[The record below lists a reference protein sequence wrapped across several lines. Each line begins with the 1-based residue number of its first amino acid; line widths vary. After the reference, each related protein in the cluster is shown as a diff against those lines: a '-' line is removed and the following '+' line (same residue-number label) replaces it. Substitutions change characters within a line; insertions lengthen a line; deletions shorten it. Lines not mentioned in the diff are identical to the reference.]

1 VVWIVCFYLKRQE
14 DVRRWL
20 GIGWEEVQRVPK
32 RQVQDKERLGER
44 ISGQKPR

>member
-1 VVWIVCFYLKRQE
+1 VVGIVCFPLQRQE

-32 RQVQDKERLGER
+32 RKVQDKEGLGER

>member
-1 VVWIVCFYLKRQE
+1 VEGIVCFPLQRQE

-20 GIGWEEVQRVPK
+20 GSGWEEVQQVPK
-32 RQVQDKERLGER
+32 RKVQDKEWLGKK

>member
-1 VVWIVCFYLKRQE
+1 
-14 DVRRWL
+14 
-20 GIGWEEVQRVPK
+20 VQRVPK